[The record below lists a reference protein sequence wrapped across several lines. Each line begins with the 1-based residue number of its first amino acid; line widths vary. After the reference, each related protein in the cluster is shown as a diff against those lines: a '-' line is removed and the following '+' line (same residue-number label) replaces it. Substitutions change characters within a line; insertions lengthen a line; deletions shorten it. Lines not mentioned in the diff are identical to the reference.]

1 MSRVLCGG
9 EAAVHSCLLHGAG
22 RPLSSSAVF
31 CSSIA
36 SSSGS
41 SSNRLTHLCCRPRS
55 VVFQKGKSSQRHV
68 ARMAL
73 LDPPSFNPRKLK
85 VVEQINDEWSMTS
98 SADTESSSSSQWSI
112 DEYPLT
118 QRRYTLTHNDLTG
131 SLTLSIGS
139 EYNKDQ
145 LSGWYTKIL
154 RDEVLAEW
162 TVAWC
167 DIRKSHMPALHVYC
181 HVSGE
186 EMWPA
191 PPGLRSF
198 IFQRE
203 MTLVLDTIAYADRD
217 MLAMNPDMACAGV
230 YVHLASDLDCLD
242 QIVAWGSI
250 GDRSS
255 WQESPQKSLFELLF
269 QSSGDSID
277 DDDDTLSDKEM
288 VVRVSSSKHVV
299 NASQCGGG
307 SKNGNWLGG
316 GNSEIALRGVPSIIP
331 AAKLETDRVDSTTKI
346 KG

>member
-9 EAAVHSCLLHGAG
+9 EAAVHSCSSHGAN
-22 RPLSSSAVF
+22 RPLSSSAVL

-41 SSNRLTHLCCRPRS
+41 SSNRWAHLCSRPRG
-55 VVFQKGKSSQRHV
+55 VVFQKARKQRQV

-85 VVEQINDEWSMTS
+85 VVEQINDDWSMTS
-98 SADTESSSSSQWSI
+98 LETDTSTSLSSQWSI

-131 SLTLSIGS
+131 SLTLSVGS

-145 LSGWYTKIL
+145 LSGWYTRIL

-167 DIRKSHMPALHVYC
+167 DVRQSHMPALHVYC

-217 MLAMNPDMACAGV
+217 MLAMNPDMAHAGV
-230 YVHLASDLDCLD
+230 YVHLASNLECLD
-242 QIVAWGSI
+242 QVVAWGSI

-269 QSSGDSID
+269 QSSNDSID
-277 DDDDTLSDKEM
+277 DDDDTSADNEM
-288 VVRVSSSKHVV
+288 VVRVPSSKHVL
-299 NASQCGGG
+299 NTSCGGG
-307 SKNGNWLGG
+307 SKNRNWFGG
-316 GNSEIALRGVPSIIP
+316 GSREIALRGVPSIIP
-331 AAKLETDRVDSTTKI
+331 AAKLETDRVDSTTRM